1 MQPELESSK
10 TPSINRY
17 KGFMLSKGMEIRG
30 FELFRKM
37 GYIILALFFVD
48 FFAILI
54 PPHFMDSFWELAII
68 NSMLDRIWIALLGF
82 GLIFFYRADTQIK
95 RNLLRVLYYLSWL
108 SLILSIFY
116 FLLFPLTLFNAFEI
130 YGKYKNEKTFA
141 IAAAQNKSEQIKSL
155 IESSNSAQ
163 DLTAFIQSIN
173 PQKVLTGKPK
183 EQQLKEIAKQELVK
197 SKTEYT
203 LTTINRAK
211 SSVTDLFKTTTRAV
225 LGTLLSGLGLG
236 LIWKN
241 TRWVRVLIKKGSKND
256 KT

>member
-10 TPSINRY
+10 LPGINRY
-17 KGFMLSKGMEIRG
+17 KGFVLSQGIEIRG

-68 NSMLDRIWIALLGF
+68 NSLLDRIWIALLGF
-82 GLIFFYRADTQIK
+82 SFIFFYRVETQIK
-95 RNLLRVLYYLSWL
+95 RNLLRVLYCLSWL

-116 FLLFPLTLFNAFEI
+116 FLLFPLTLFDAFEI
-130 YGKYKNEKTFA
+130 YGKYRNEKTVA
-141 IAAAQNKSEQIKSL
+141 VASAQIKSEKIKSL
-155 IESSNSAQ
+155 IESSTSTQ
-163 DLTAFIQSIN
+163 DLTSFIKSIN
-173 PQKVLTGKPK
+173 PQKVFTGQPK

-197 SKTEYT
+197 AQKEYV
-203 LTTINRAK
+203 LSTINRAT
-211 SSVTDLFKTTTRAV
+211 SSVTDLSKTTIRAA

-236 LIWKN
+236 LIWKT
-241 TRWVRVLIKKGSKND
+241 TRWVRVLIKKSPKND
-256 KT
+256 EN